1 MDNFIGVN
9 ARNIEMQRP
18 VSSTQNIMCRNSKK
32 PRRFRSA
39 FTTEQIKYLEKEFK
53 KFPYIGNTSRQEM
66 ANALNIPERAIKI
79 WFQNRRMKEKKDTSR
94 EVHNV
99 NQNKLIT
106 MNLTNDQLNNVNNLQ
121 STNDEVRITTSLK
134 STNEDSNV
142 NHGIMK
148 ESKTGLSNQQ
158 CNQTA
163 LGDFREHEITTTTE
177 NITSPYYAISSTNG
191 YEDEIHNHVFDKSVP
206 LVNKMKIFSTKDN
219 NASTSVDVHNKIP
232 YELKY
237 SSPTQEIPED
247 LSRRNK
253 GLHCH
258 QVNFTDNIR
267 RESGNTPIY
276 LQNCYTPTCV
286 TSGNVLL
293 KPVNVPYTSFIPG
306 ITQLQNSYPRSYLL
320 NQQNLRQNNCQCDC
334 HLQFVPQV
342 IQDQGQSQYI
352 PIFTTIPYTNPDL

>member
-1 MDNFIGVN
+1 MDNFN
-9 ARNIEMQRP
+9 ARNMEMQRS
-18 VSSTQNIMCRNSKK
+18 VSSTQNIMCRSSKK

-53 KFPYIGNTSRQEM
+53 KFPYIGNTNRQEI
-66 ANALNIPERAIKI
+66 ANVLNIPERAIKI

-94 EVHNV
+94 EINNV

-106 MNLTNDQLNNVNNLQ
+106 VNLTNDQLNNGNKLQ

-142 NHGIMK
+142 DHGKMK
-148 ESKTGLSNQQ
+148 ECKAGLPNQQ

-163 LGDFREHEITTTTE
+163 LADFREHEITTTTE
-177 NITSPYYAISSTNG
+177 NITSPYFTISSTNR
-191 YEDEIHNHVFDKSVP
+191 YEDERQNQVPERSVS
-206 LVNKMKIFSTKDN
+206 LVNKMEMFSTKN
-219 NASTSVDVHNKIP
+219 NNILPNVGEHNKLP
-232 YELKY
+232 NQVQY
-237 SSPTQEIPED
+237 SSQAQEIPED

-253 GLHCH
+253 VPDCH

-267 RESGNTPIY
+267 SDSGSTPIY

-293 KPVNVPYTSFIPG
+293 KPVNVPYTSFVPG
-306 ITQLQNSYPRSYLL
+306 ITPLQNSYPRSLVL
-320 NQQNLRQNNCQCDC
+320 NQQNIRKNNCHCDC

-342 IQDQGQSQYI
+342 IQDQSQGQYI
-352 PIFTTIPYTNPDL
+352 PIFTIPYPNPDL